1 MDQKTNLMREEAVQ
15 TIIGKTVRGIIDR
28 PIGSRHPQFPD
39 MVYPINYGYIEGV
52 IAGDGE
58 EQDAYVLGT
67 DKPIDTFE
75 GKVIAVYHRFND
87 EEDKWIVSLDGSNYS
102 DDEILRFIKFQEQY
116 YEGKLIR

>member
-1 MDQKTNLMREEAVQ
+1 MDRKTYFTGEEAMQ
-15 TIIGKTVRGIIDR
+15 TLIGKTVRGIIDR

-58 EQDAYVLGT
+58 EQDAYVFGT

-75 GKVIAVYHRFND
+75 GKVIAVYHRLND
-87 EEDKWIVSLDGSNYS
+87 VEDKWIVSLDGSNYS
-102 DDEILRFIKFQEQY
+102 DDEILRSIKFQEQY
-116 YEGKLIR
+116 YEGELIR

>member
-1 MDQKTNLMREEAVQ
+1 MDQKTNLMGEEAVQ